1 MVDIGH
7 GFFMV
12 KFDMHADREKVI
24 SGAPWMVF
32 DHYLAVRP
40 WVPDFISSEV
50 KIDKTLVWIRFPS
63 LGMEYYEKSV
73 LLALATT
80 VRRPIKVDI
89 NTVEANRGR
98 FAKVCVEIQLD
109 QPVVGKVWFRGHWF
123 QVEYEGLHLLCKKC
137 GVFGHIAR
145 ACTSQ
150 ASSSAPLVKNG
161 NNVTVVVAAPHPH
174 DTAENPSIDEDVS
187 IMGDIHGEWLVV
199 NKGKRQSKP
208 QGRGPQDKISRDQ
221 RGAN

>member
-7 GFFMV
+7 GFVMV

-24 SGAPWMVF
+24 SGGPWMVF
-32 DHYLAVRP
+32 DHYLVVRP

-89 NTVEANRGR
+89 NTVEANCGR

-109 QPVVGKVWFRGHWF
+109 
-123 QVEYEGLHLLCKKC
+123 
-137 GVFGHIAR
+137 
-145 ACTSQ
+145 
-150 ASSSAPLVKNG
+150 
-161 NNVTVVVAAPHPH
+161 
-174 DTAENPSIDEDVS
+174 
-187 IMGDIHGEWLVV
+187 
-199 NKGKRQSKP
+199 
-208 QGRGPQDKISRDQ
+208 
-221 RGAN
+221 